1 VDRPEEELKTQLPKD
16 PSDVRARTD
25 LGVFYHRSG
34 RLEEAVSEFEQ
45 ALESAPNDAAVSY
58 NLAAVLCGCGDAE
71 KAVVVLQQA
80 LGHSPLDAR
89 LHYGSACALQALG
102 QAEDAIGWFQ
112 SAIGLNRNDAD
123 AWYGL
128 GTAYQAKGDGPGAI
142 YCYERT
148 CGLDPDHPAARH
160 MVNALAGSPST
171 QPPTGFVRGLFDHYA
186 KNFDQHLVDVLNYR
200 APELL
205 LDALKPELEGRNDL
219 DVLDLGC
226 GTGLFGTRI
235 RSYASHLSGIDV
247 SSAMLDRARE
257 KSIYDELR
265 EIDILDHLS
274 SLATGSFDLISAV
287 DVLTYLGALEGV
299 IAGARKVLRPGGL
312 LAFTVEEED
321 GDGYSLSGTGRYR
334 HSPAYLDRLR
344 KEHGFGERALTEA
357 TLRME
362 GKAPC
367 EGLVVVWSII

>member
-1 VDRPEEELKTQLPKD
+1 MDRPEEELKTQLAKD
-16 PSDVRARTD
+16 PSDVRTRTD
-25 LGVFYHRSG
+25 LGVFYHGTG
-34 RLEEAVSEFEQ
+34 RLEEAMAEFEQ
-45 ALESAPNDAAVSY
+45 ALESAPNDPAVSY
-58 NLAAVLCGCGDAE
+58 NLASILCARGDAE

-80 LGHSPLDAR
+80 LERSPLDFR

-112 SAIGLNRNDAD
+112 SAIGLNRKDAD

-128 GTAYQAKGDGPGAI
+128 GAAYQAKGDGPSAI
-142 YCYERT
+142 YCYET
-148 CGLDPDHPAARH
+148 ACGLSPDHPAARH
-160 MVNALAGSPST
+160 MASALAGSLSS
-171 QPPTGFVRGLFDHYA
+171 QPPIGFVRDLFDHYA
-186 KNFDQHLVDVLNYR
+186 KSFDQHLVDVLHYR

-205 LDALKPELEGRNDL
+205 LDALKPLIEGRNNL

-226 GTGLFGTRI
+226 GTGLFGPRI
-235 RSYASHLSGIDV
+235 RCYASHLTGIDV

-265 EIDILDHLS
+265 EIDILDHLC
-274 SLATGSFDLISAV
+274 SLATGSFDLLSAV

-299 IAGARKVLRPGGL
+299 IAGARRVLRPGGL
-312 LAFTVEEED
+312 LAFTVEGEA
-321 GDGYSLSGTGRYR
+321 GDGYSLSQTGRYR

-344 KEHGFGERALTEA
+344 EDHGFEERTLTEA

-362 GKAPC
+362 GNAPC
-367 EGLVVVWSII
+367 GGLVVVWSIV

>member
-1 VDRPEEELKTQLPKD
+1 MDRPEEELKTQLAKD

-25 LGVFYHRSG
+25 LGVFYHRAG
-34 RLEEAVSEFEQ
+34 RLEEAVAEFEQ
-45 ALESAPNDAAVSY
+45 ALESAPNDAVVSY
-58 NLAAVLCGCGDAE
+58 NLAAVLCACGDAE

-80 LGHSPLDAR
+80 LEHSPLDAR
-89 LHYGSACALQALG
+89 LHYGSACASQALG

-112 SAIGLNRNDAD
+112 SAIGLNRTDAD

-128 GTAYQAKGDGPGAI
+128 GAAYQAKGDRPSAI

-148 CGLDPDHPAARH
+148 CGLAPDHSAARH

-171 QPPTGFVRGLFDHYA
+171 QPPTGFVRDLFDHYA

-205 LDALKPELEGRNDL
+205 LDALKPEIEGRNNL

-226 GTGLFGTRI
+226 GTGLFGPRI
-235 RSYASHLSGIDV
+235 RAYASHLSGIDV

-274 SLATGSFDLISAV
+274 SLAAASFDLLSAV

-312 LAFTVEEED
+312 LAFTAEEED

-344 KEHGFGERALTEA
+344 KEHGFEERTSAEA

-362 GKAPC
+362 GEAPC

>member
-1 VDRPEEELKTQLPKD
+1 VDRPEEELKTQLAKD

-25 LGVFYHRSG
+25 LGVFYHGTG
-34 RLEEAVSEFEQ
+34 RLEEAVAEFEQ

-58 NLAAVLCGCGDAE
+58 NLASVLCACGDAE

-80 LGHSPLDAR
+80 LEHSPLDAR

-102 QAEDAIGWFQ
+102 QAEAAIGWFQ
-112 SAIGLNRNDAD
+112 AAIGLNRNDAD

-128 GTAYQAKGDGPGAI
+128 GTAYQAKGDGPSAI

-148 CGLDPDHPAARH
+148 CGLDPDHAAARH
-160 MVNALAGSPST
+160 MVNALAGSPSI
-171 QPPTGFVRGLFDHYA
+171 QPPTGFVRDLFDHYA
-186 KNFDQHLVDVLNYR
+186 KNFDQHLVGVLHYR

-205 LDALKPELEGRNDL
+205 LDALKPELEERNDL

-226 GTGLFGTRI
+226 GTGLFGPRI
-235 RSYASHLSGIDV
+235 RSYASHLTGIDV

-274 SLATGSFDLISAV
+274 ALAAGSFDLLSAV

-312 LAFTVEEED
+312 LAFTLEEED

-344 KEHGFGERALTEA
+344 KEHGFEERALTGA